1 MIKKISNKTL
11 ALVKKITKKILRKA
25 HLIPLSEHKR
35 LKTSIDEQLESA
47 ENTIN
52 FYFKNKFESYINEE
66 VLPRAEKAKNA
77 HKQIQTITKNSRTR
91 FKINGMT
98 RKQNFFLELDAISRI
113 NIAMRELGIDKHFP
127 LLVDYSCNYKSITL
141 SHVGISLKDLQEPIF
156 VTNVDIQIDS
166 ICKVLEAAKVKHI
179 DMQPNGKNLVINEAG
194 IISLIDF
201 DMAICGDLPFNNVV
215 VQRLKKGAG
224 LTSADSIIET
234 LKKNEFVQIS

>member
-1 MIKKISNKTL
+1 
-11 ALVKKITKKILRKA
+11 
-25 HLIPLSEHKR
+25 
-35 LKTSIDEQLESA
+35 
-47 ENTIN
+47 
-52 FYFKNKFESYINEE
+52 
-66 VLPRAEKAKNA
+66 
-77 HKQIQTITKNSRTR
+77 
-91 FKINGMT
+91 MT

-179 DMQPNGKNLVINEAG
+179 DMHPNGKNLVINEAG

-201 DMAICGDLPFNNVV
+201 DIAICGDLPFNNVV
-215 VQRLKKGAG
+215 VQRLKKGTG